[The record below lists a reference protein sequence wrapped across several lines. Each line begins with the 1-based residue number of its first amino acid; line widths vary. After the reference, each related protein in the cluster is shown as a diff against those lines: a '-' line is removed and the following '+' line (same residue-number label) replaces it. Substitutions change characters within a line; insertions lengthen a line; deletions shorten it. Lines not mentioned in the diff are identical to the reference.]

1 MSSALL
7 SEEEFK
13 RRLAFWILD
22 NRRTA
27 FVPYSYSREDFPDL
41 YRLPDFDYVHLKS
54 FEDYYGDLITVL
66 KSGIYR
72 RDWETR
78 NGYHPKKFEFYLIL
92 KTFIDSPEVEPFPMG
107 YMILNEE

>member
-1 MSSALL
+1 MKSGLL

-27 FVPYSYSREDFPDL
+27 FVPYSYSSEDFPDF
-41 YRLPDFDYVHLKS
+41 YRMPDFDYVHIKS
-54 FEDYYGDLITVL
+54 FEDCYGDLITVL
-66 KSGIYR
+66 KSGIYL

-78 NGYHPKKFEFYLIL
+78 NGYHHKKFEFYHIL

-107 YMILNEE
+107 YIILTEE